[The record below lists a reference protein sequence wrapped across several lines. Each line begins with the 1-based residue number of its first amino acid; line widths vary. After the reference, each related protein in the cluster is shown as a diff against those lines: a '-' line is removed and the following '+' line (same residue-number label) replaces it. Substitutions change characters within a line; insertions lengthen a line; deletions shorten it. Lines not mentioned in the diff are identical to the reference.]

1 MAKKAIAKE
10 TTGRK
15 KAAKRALID
24 TGSYTDSLNGALL
37 ASSRNPMT
45 SASRSRPT
53 VEKIPGRRSRVAQ
66 AIKATGSR
74 TRRTPVRRVTASRKV
89 TPTPTADSDTS
100 TVVGVRI
107 SHPDR
112 LIYPDLGISKIQL
125 ARYYEEISD
134 WIVPHVAGRPLT
146 LVHCPAGL
154 AAPCIYLKHAKAWG
168 PSALRRVKIQ
178 EKTKV
183 GEYLVADS
191 TEAVVS
197 LAQMGVVEIHTW
209 NSTMEH
215 IERPNRIVWDLDP
228 GPAVTW
234 KQVMTAAGL
243 VRAVL
248 KTLGLTSWA
257 KTTGGRG
264 LHVVVPIKPARE
276 VPECLEFSRRVS
288 DAIAKTDP
296 RLYTTTFAKAG
307 RQRKILIDYLRNN
320 RTNTSV
326 CAYSPRARPG
336 ATVSMPLDWSELT
349 ASPERWTLLTAAK
362 RLTRLRSDPWAQ
374 YWDCHQEISHAT
386 FAAVQAL

>member
-1 MAKKAIAKE
+1 MA
-10 TTGRK
+10 
-15 KAAKRALID
+15 RATKPI
-24 TGSYTDSLNGALL
+24 GSSARRTPARRGV
-37 ASSRNPMT
+37 ASSRQGNPGPPT
-45 SASRSRPT
+45 PNSGAPT
-53 VEKIPGRRSRVAQ
+53 VA
-66 AIKATGSR
+66 
-74 TRRTPVRRVTASRKV
+74 
-89 TPTPTADSDTS
+89 
-100 TVVGVRI
+100 GVRI

-125 ARYYEEISD
+125 ARYYEEIAD

-191 TEAVVS
+191 IEAVVS
-197 LAQMGVVEIHTW
+197 LAQMGIVEIHTW

-234 KQVMTAAGL
+234 KQVVNAAGL

-248 KTLGLTSWA
+248 KTLGLSSWV

-264 LHVVVPIKPARE
+264 LHVVVPIKASARSGRM
-276 VPECLEFSRRVS
+276 PSILARCQRCDRRNRS
-288 DAIAKTDP
+288 E
-296 RLYTTTFAKAG
+296 LYTTTFAKAG
-307 RQRKILIDYLRNN
+307 RERKILIDYLRNN

-336 ATVSMPLDWSELT
+336 ATVSMPLDWSELN
-349 ASPERWTLLTAAK
+349 ASPERWTLPAAVIHLK
-362 RLTRLRSDPWAQ
+362 RLRADPWAQ
-374 YWDCHQEISHAT
+374 YWACHQKISDPS